1 MGAIVGRDAESSAIE
16 AFLDRSAAGPRAL
29 VIDGAA
35 GIGKS
40 TLWMAAVAAA
50 RDRGFTVIA
59 SRPAETERLLANVV
73 LGDLFHIAHP
83 GVSSPTASAVR
94 WARFSCTR
102 CVESIVSQRL
112 TAAPISRSAAARL
125 PHRTASMKG
134 PVSGTSSSR
143 PVRIVSTAGSSCSA
157 RPTVALRPP
166 CPSWRGDCQEG
177 PCDRRAL
184 VSASQSE
191 PGSGVRVA

>member
-1 MGAIVGRDAESSAIE
+1 
-16 AFLDRSAAGPRAL
+16 
-29 VIDGAA
+29 
-35 GIGKS
+35 
-40 TLWMAAVAAA
+40 
-50 RDRGFTVIA
+50 
-59 SRPAETERLLANVV
+59 
-73 LGDLFHIAHP
+73 
-83 GVSSPTASAVR
+83 
-94 WARFSCTR
+94 
-102 CVESIVSQRL
+102 
-112 TAAPISRSAAARL
+112 
-125 PHRTASMKG
+125 MKG

-191 PGSGVRVA
+191 PGSGVRVE